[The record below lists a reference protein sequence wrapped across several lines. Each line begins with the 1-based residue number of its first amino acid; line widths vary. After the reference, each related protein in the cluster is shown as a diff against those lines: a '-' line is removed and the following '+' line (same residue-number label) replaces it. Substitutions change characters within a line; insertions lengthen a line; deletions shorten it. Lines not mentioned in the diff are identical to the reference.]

1 MTRGSD
7 SRATRA
13 DVTQDDAVRD
23 AFRELHGRRL
33 HGFALL
39 LTLGDRSLAARLTA
53 DALGSGMNE
62 ANGLRHPE
70 RAAAW
75 LRARLLDGMPRRHRR
90 PSPAEERAGLDPLG
104 VDRAVV
110 DGLAAIGPRE
120 RAALVAI
127 DVERLDER
135 DAATIVGRH
144 GAALERL
151 LTRARARYLDACA
164 SVPAPSA
171 RGPRGSTVR
180 RIRAVAARTM
190 T

>member
-7 SRATRA
+7 RPATRA
-13 DVTQDDAVRD
+13 DVTQNGVVRD

-53 DALGSGMNE
+53 VVLGHGMDR
-62 ANGLRHPE
+62 ANDLRHPE

-75 LRARLLDGMPRRHRR
+75 LRAQLLDGMPRRYRR
-90 PSPAEERAGLDPLG
+90 PSPAEERAALEPLG
-104 VDRAVV
+104 VDRVV
-110 DGLAAIGPRE
+110 AHGLSAIGPRE
-120 RAALVAI
+120 RAALIAT
-127 DVERLDER
+127 DVERLDQR
-135 DAATIVGRH
+135 DVGTIVGRH
-144 GAALERL
+144 GARLERL
-151 LTRARARYLDACA
+151 LARARRRYLTTGA
-164 SVPAPSA
+164 SVPAPFA
-171 RGPRGSTVR
+171 RDAHGAIVR

>member
-7 SRATRA
+7 ARATRA
-13 DVTQDDAVRD
+13 DATQHDAVHD

-33 HGFALL
+33 HGFTLL

-53 DALGSGMNE
+53 DALASGTDRATE
-62 ANGLRHPE
+62 LRHPE

-75 LRARLLDGMPRRHRR
+75 LRARVLNGMPRRHRR

-110 DGLAAIGPRE
+110 DGLAAIGPRQ
-120 RAALVAI
+120 RAALVAF
-127 DVERLDER
+127 DVERLDQR

-144 GAALERL
+144 GPALERL
-151 LTRARARYLDACA
+151 LTRTRARYLDACA
-164 SVPAPSA
+164 SVPGPSGRDA
-171 RGPRGSTVR
+171 GGPTVR

-190 T
+190 A